1 MADSVTRPKSNRG
14 GPRFGK
20 GPRGPRKGQAGAGRP
35 QLSGEARS
43 AVVVALRAD
52 GGSVS
57 RVARLLGHG
66 RETVRRIR
74 DEEGIEAKS
83 PADNSRK

>member
-1 MADSVTRPKSNRG
+1 MSR
-14 GPRFGK
+14 
-20 GPRGPRKGQAGAGRP
+20 RGPQKGAPNAGRP
-35 QLSGEARS
+35 QLSGEARA

-52 GGSVS
+52 GGTVS

-74 DEEGIEAKS
+74 DEEGIAAKS

>member
-1 MADSVTRPKSNRG
+1 MTRNNRG
-14 GPRFGK
+14 GPRPGG

-35 QLSGEARS
+35 QLSGEARAA
-43 AVVVALRAD
+43 AVEALRA
-52 GGSVS
+52 GGTVS

-74 DEEGIEAKS
+74 DEEGITAKS
-83 PADNSRK
+83 PADNARK

>member
-1 MADSVTRPKSNRG
+1 MTRPKSNRG
-14 GPRFGK
+14 GPRFGG
-20 GPRGPRKGQAGAGRP
+20 GPRGPRKGQPGAGRP
-35 QLSGEARS
+35 QLSGEARA

-57 RVARLLGHG
+57 RVARALGHG

-74 DEEGIEAKS
+74 DEEGIAAKS